1 MTDLE
6 IELCQSTY
14 RLRMAAQILKTYGAP
29 AIAEYLTEQVEKNAA
44 LLAPMVPQ

>member
-14 RLRMAAQILKTYGAP
+14 RLHMAVQMLKDSAP
-29 AIAEYLTEQVEKNAA
+29 SVAAFLTEQVEKNREM
-44 LLAPMVPQ
+44 LKPMRQQP